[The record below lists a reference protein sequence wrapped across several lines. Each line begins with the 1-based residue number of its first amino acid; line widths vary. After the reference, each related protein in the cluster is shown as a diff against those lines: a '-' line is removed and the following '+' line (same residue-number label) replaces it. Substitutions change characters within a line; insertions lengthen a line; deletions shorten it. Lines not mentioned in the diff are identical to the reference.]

1 MALIPRS
8 FSPRAAWRDLRGFI
22 GEKHDH
28 GWLFAGLSVLIVIAI
43 IGTVA
48 AQFSARQDYREPEVT
63 YVKQW
68 PGNRSVEEVRA
79 QQLKDQ
85 PAERAARKAEEDA
98 RLERQEQFKRV
109 QNMMESVGM

>member
-8 FSPRAAWRDLRGFI
+8 FSPRAAWRDLRGFV
-22 GEKHDH
+22 GEKHEH
-28 GWLFAGLSVLIVIAI
+28 GWLFALLSVLIVSAI
-43 IGTVA
+43 IGMIAIQFA
-48 AQFSARQDYREPEVT
+48 AEREYREAEVT

-68 PGNRSVEEVRA
+68 NGNRTVEEVRA

-85 PAERAARKAEEDA
+85 PAERAERKAAEDA